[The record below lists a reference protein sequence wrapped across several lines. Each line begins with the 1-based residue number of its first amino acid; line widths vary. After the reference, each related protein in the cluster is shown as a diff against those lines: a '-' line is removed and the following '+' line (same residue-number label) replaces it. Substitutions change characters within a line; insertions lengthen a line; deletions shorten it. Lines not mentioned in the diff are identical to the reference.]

1 MFLYTSIEAI
11 AAVIAGILIAVR
23 TKKSNDI
30 TYTKLDKAGRIT
42 NILLIPIYVCLA
54 PLYMFLAMIARPQY
68 DGFLGILGWIVA
80 IIMGSSALFC
90 GLGLGFSVALRK
102 KGKSRLSFAVQFAG
116 VFGIAINLI
125 LFFIFYGNLLKPL
138 N

>member
-1 MFLYTSIEAI
+1 MFLYTCIGAV
-11 AAVIAGILIAVR
+11 AAVIAGILIAVC

-42 NILLIPIYVCLA
+42 NILLVPIYVCLA

-80 IIMGSSALFC
+80 IIMGSAALFC
-90 GLGLGFSVALRK
+90 GLGLGFSAALRK

-116 VFGIAINLI
+116 VLGIAINLI
-125 LFFIFYGNLLKPL
+125 LFFIFYGNLLMPL